1 MFREIRRKDKE
12 LSDKEISA
20 ILEECTHGILS
31 VKGDNG
37 YPYGV
42 PVSYVFANGKIYFHC
57 APTGHK
63 LDAIET
69 EPKVSFSIVSKDIV
83 IPEKYSTNFASIIAF
98 GKARVIKDFDE
109 MKKAHISFIE
119 KYSNDFYDGGIKY
132 MNSSAGKMVMVEIT
146 IDHITGKG
154 TK

>member
-1 MFREIRRKDKE
+1 MFREMRRKDKE
-12 LSDKEISA
+12 LSSNEISD
-20 ILEECTHGILS
+20 ILAECTHGILS

-42 PVSYVFANGKIYFHC
+42 PVSYVYADNKIYFHC

-63 LDAIET
+63 LDAIAT
-69 EPKVSFSIVSKDIV
+69 EPKVSFSVVSKDNIV
-83 IPEKYSTNFASIIAF
+83 PEKYSTNFASVIAF
-98 GKARVIKDFDE
+98 GRARIIKDFNE
-109 MKKAHISFIE
+109 MKKSHIPFIE

-132 MNSSAGKMVMVEIT
+132 MNSSADKMVMVEIT

-154 TK
+154 TR

>member
-1 MFREIRRKDKE
+1 
-12 LSDKEISA
+12 
-20 ILEECTHGILS
+20 
-31 VKGDNG
+31 
-37 YPYGV
+37 
-42 PVSYVFANGKIYFHC
+42 
-57 APTGHK
+57 
-63 LDAIET
+63 
-69 EPKVSFSIVSKDIV
+69 
-83 IPEKYSTNFASIIAF
+83 
-98 GKARVIKDFDE
+98 